1 MVHVLW
7 FNEAIYK
14 LLHLRFPIMLRLYN
28 FYVLFVYLVLNGLS
42 TSSPSDST
50 SIIFLVSF
58 HEFPNNFLRCLYHEK
73 IGRQM
78 FFPELCKRDPDRE
91 AGKKISRE
99 KQSRLLACIFEADY
113 GNVRS
118 AIVCVYSYV
127 HICVY
132 VGRARISSF
141 LGNHGPEVTRKIISP
156 KTGYTGSIYAI
167 ERRVASHRGEWILGN
182 YKGQSST
189 SFAKPDEKIMDYDG
203 ISNWFISIFISHWTL
218 SNLTS
223 RKY

>member
-1 MVHVLW
+1 MH
-7 FNEAIYK
+7 
-14 LLHLRFPIMLRLYN
+14 
-28 FYVLFVYLVLNGLS
+28 LVLNGLS
-42 TSSPSDST
+42 TSSPSDSM

-118 AIVCVYSYV
+118 AIVCVYIYV

-141 LGNHGPEVTRKIISP
+141 PGNHGPEVTRKIISP

-167 ERRVASHRGEWILGN
+167 ERRVASRRIVVNGYSATTRSRVQQVLRNRTKKSWITMEFQIG
-182 YKGQSST
+182 SIE
-189 SFAKPDEKIMDYDG
+189 AR
-203 ISNWFISIFISHWTL
+203 SNEFSCHVA
-218 SNLTS
+218 
-223 RKY
+223 R

>member
-14 LLHLRFPIMLRLYN
+14 LLHSRFPIMLRLYN
-28 FYVLFVYLVLNGLS
+28 FHVLFVYLVLNGLS

-58 HEFPNNFLRCLYHEK
+58 HEFPNNFLRSLYHEK

-91 AGKKISRE
+91 VGKKISRE

-118 AIVCVYSYV
+118 AIVCVYIYV

-156 KTGYTGSIYAI
+156 KTGYTGSIYAM
-167 ERRVASHRGEWILGN
+167 ERRVASRRIVANGYSATTRGRVQQVLRNQTKKSWIMMEFQIG
-182 YKGQSST
+182 SME
-189 SFAKPDEKIMDYDG
+189 AR
-203 ISNWFISIFISHWTL
+203 SNEFSYHIG
-218 SNLTS
+218 
-223 RKY
+223 Y

>member
-1 MVHVLW
+1 
-7 FNEAIYK
+7 
-14 LLHLRFPIMLRLYN
+14 MLRLHN
-28 FYVLFVYLVLNGLS
+28 FYVSFVYLVLNGLS

-78 FFPELCKRDPDRE
+78 FFPELCRRDADRE
-91 AGKKISRE
+91 VGKKISRE

-118 AIVCVYSYV
+118 AIVCVYIYV

-167 ERRVASHRGEWILGN
+167 EHRVASRRVASWRTDTRQLQGAEFNKFCESRRKNRGLWWNFKLVRSKRGVTN
-182 YKGQSST
+182 
-189 SFAKPDEKIMDYDG
+189 F
-203 ISNWFISIFISHWTL
+203 HVTL
-218 SNLTS
+218 DTE
-223 RKY
+223 